1 MVSCWEITAIL
12 DHMNL
17 VMRVTIPFTMAVSEE
32 TMRRKVEKVSLLES
46 CGLVDTGEIWREEAT
61 KGEEREGEGGGR
73 REKENR
79 RREWKKEVR
88 NEGEKKRRRPHFQTV
103 IQY

>member
-17 VMRVTIPFTMAVSEE
+17 VMRVTIPSTMAVSEE

-46 CGLVDTGEIWREEAT
+46 CGLVDTGEIWRECRGIRKRARN
-61 KGEEREGEGGGR
+61 KKGEGGTRGR
-73 REKENR
+73 
-79 RREWKKEVR
+79 
-88 NEGEKKRRRPHFQTV
+88 
-103 IQY
+103 

>member
-46 CGLVDTGEIWREEAT
+46 CGLVDTGEIWRECRERT
-61 KGEEREGEGGGR
+61 KARNKKGEGGTRGR
-73 REKENR
+73 
-79 RREWKKEVR
+79 
-88 NEGEKKRRRPHFQTV
+88 
-103 IQY
+103 

>member
-46 CGLVDTGEIWREEAT
+46 CGLVDTGEIWRERTEEEGREQEIR
-61 KGEEREGEGGGR
+61 KEREEQEEDER
-73 REKENR
+73 MSEQKLHDTS
-79 RREWKKEVR
+79 K
-88 NEGEKKRRRPHFQTV
+88 
-103 IQY
+103 Y

>member
-46 CGLVDTGEIWREEAT
+46 CGLVDTGEIWRECR
-61 KGEEREGEGGGR
+61 ERRTRTRNKKGEGGTRGR
-73 REKENR
+73 
-79 RREWKKEVR
+79 
-88 NEGEKKRRRPHFQTV
+88 
-103 IQY
+103 

>member
-17 VMRVTIPFTMAVSEE
+17 VMRVTIPSTMAVSEE
-32 TMRRKVEKVSLLES
+32 TMRRKVEKVSRLES

-61 KGEEREGEGGGR
+61 KEEEREGEGGGR
-73 REKENR
+73 QRKEGKEERRIGREKER
-79 RREWKKEVR
+79 A
-88 NEGEKKRRRPHFQTV
+88 KKRG
-103 IQY
+103 